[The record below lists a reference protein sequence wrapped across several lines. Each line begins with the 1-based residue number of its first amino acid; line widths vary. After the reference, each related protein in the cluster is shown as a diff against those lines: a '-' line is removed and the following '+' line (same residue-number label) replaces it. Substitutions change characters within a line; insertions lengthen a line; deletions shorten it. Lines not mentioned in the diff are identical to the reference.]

1 LKLFALFPYQQIS
14 PYEEFIEPESEFLR
28 NMQFYSFIKNINKIL
43 ASFNSQEDNQTD
55 TQTIPIFEEKTA
67 EETGGQLGLFTQA
80 IKETVQDID
89 FKCKVLGD
97 KTEVENL
104 INDICYVCEAN
115 GLYFLNYG
123 ESESKNPDGTP
134 SNSRY
139 LDFCLTDQRDAGTVR
154 LIFMLRVS
162 DHKLKD
168 KRKDGSDRKESV
180 KRKMQ
185 SMLEYDAKELQE
197 YNPNAT
203 GDLYP
208 HEKWIKV
215 GGTMCPNYGA
225 AINVIE
231 RMIAGY
237 KQSAKSKESDGDTH
251 EN

>member
-1 LKLFALFPYQQIS
+1 MKKYIRSSNQNIIDILRIEIMVEAPVPVYSSIS
-14 PYEEFIEPESEFLR
+14 EKPEQRFFDERDDLI
-28 NMQFYSFIKNINKIL
+28 M
-43 ASFNSQEDNQTD
+43 
-55 TQTIPIFEEKTA
+55 
-67 EETGGQLGLFTQA
+67 
-80 IKETVQDID
+80 TVY
-89 FKCKVLGD
+89 
-97 KTEVENL
+97 ENL

-139 LDFCLTDQRDAGTVR
+139 LDFCLTDQMDAGTVR

-168 KRKDGSDRKESV
+168 TRKDGSDRKESV
-180 KRKMQ
+180 NRKMQ
-185 SMLEYDAKELQE
+185 SRLEYDAKELQE
-197 YNPNAT
+197 HNPYAT

-208 HEKWIKV
+208 HERWIKV